1 VRVGLRVAS
10 VLTCL
15 TVMSGNAQ
23 AAGHVYLLKGLLGI
37 FSTGL
42 ITLADELQ
50 KRGYTATVHDSVEYY
65 ALASEAAR
73 LQKSGKGPIII
84 VGHSIGANAAVSMA
98 EKMKD
103 EGASVALIVA
113 FGPTNDMVVPSNVSR
128 VINYYQTGAIVSG
141 TAKKGPGFHGSLT
154 NVNLGSDSDINH
166 FNIEKIERIHTKVI
180 AAIGSVAGRSHTSS
194 TPDTS
199 KTAHSSPSVSAP
211 PQ

>member
-1 VRVGLRVAS
+1 VRVGLRVAA
-10 VLTCL
+10 VLMCL

-50 KRGYTATVHDSVEYY
+50 KRGYTATVHDSGEYDT
-65 ALASEAAR
+65 LASEAAR

-84 VGHSIGANAAVSMA
+84 VGHSLGANAAISMA

-103 EGASVALIVA
+103 EGASVALIVG
-113 FGPTNDMVVPSNVSR
+113 FGPTNDMLVPSNVSR

-141 TAKKGPGFHGSLT
+141 TAKKGPGFHGSIA
-154 NVNLGSDSDINH
+154 NINLGSDSDINH
-166 FNIEKIERIHTKVI
+166 FNIEKIERLHAKVI
-180 AAIGSVAGRSHTSS
+180 SAVGSVAGRSHTSS
-194 TPDTS
+194 VRDANLAAAS
-199 KTAHSSPSVSAP
+199 VPSASAR